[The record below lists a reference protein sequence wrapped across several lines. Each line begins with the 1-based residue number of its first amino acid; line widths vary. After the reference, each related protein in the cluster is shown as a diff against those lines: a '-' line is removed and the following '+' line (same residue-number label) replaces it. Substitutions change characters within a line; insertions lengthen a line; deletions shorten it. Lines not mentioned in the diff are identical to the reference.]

1 MIEQAIALLL
11 PQSSVPMGAVT
22 CHIRDNGHE
31 MSFELRQKTAT
42 KHKDTKPQAC
52 LLDQMSPTHLLD
64 LVHHIPTKLVTTLTK
79 PPGDY
84 LTDPVHN
91 DSYPAIDPL
100 KADLSNKSVFISG
113 ASRGLGRAMAL
124 SFARAGAS
132 CIAIGARRD
141 MTTLVEEI
149 KDKAMAA
156 KRKSPEVL
164 PIEFDVTSQESIAN
178 AAAAVSREF
187 KKLDILVNNAGVL
200 SAKANVADSDPDDW
214 WKAWTVNVRGTYLV
228 TRAFLPLMLEGGDK
242 QIVNVCSVGAHVVSP
257 GLSAYQRSKLAQLR
271 FTEFVC
277 AEYGE
282 QGVVAFCIHPGNI
295 PTDIVG
301 GLEGVPDDLKHG
313 MCTFLGLVREPGG
326 KLITGSFRGDT

>member
-1 MIEQAIALLL
+1 MAPAQWRAII
-11 PQSSVPMGAVT
+11 
-22 CHIRDNGHE
+22 CHIKDNGHE
-31 MSFELRQKTAT
+31 MSFGLRQKTT
-42 KHKDTKPQAC
+42 SKRKNTKPQAC
-52 LLDQMSPTHLLD
+52 LLDQMSPTHLPD
-64 LVHHIPTKLVTTLTK
+64 LVHHMLTKLVRTLTK

-100 KADLSNKSVFISG
+100 KADLSSKSVFISG

-132 CIAIGARRD
+132 YIAIGARGD
-141 MTTLVEEI
+141 MTALVEEI
-149 KDKAMAA
+149 KDKATAA
-156 KRKSPEVL
+156 KRKLPEVL
-164 PIEFDVTSQESIAN
+164 PIKFDVTSQESIDN
-178 AAAAVSREF
+178 AAAVVSRGL

-200 SAKANVADSDPDDW
+200 SAKANVADTDPEEW

-242 QIVNVCSVGAHVVSP
+242 QIVNVCSVGAHVVNP
-257 GLSAYQRSKLAQLR
+257 GLSAYQPSKLAQLR

-277 AEYGE
+277 AEYGD

-301 GLEGVPDDLKHG
+301 GLEGVPDSLKHG
-313 MCTFLGLVREPGG
+313 MCTFVGLLWKLGG
-326 KLITGSFRGDT
+326 KAD